1 MRANQ
6 HDKDNSTAF
15 LTTKTGQSALEY
27 MMTYG
32 WAILIIV
39 IVAVILY
46 SMGIFNPASS
56 VSFTSSGF
64 SPFTVSS
71 SSCNSISYKVAV
83 IAGPIPN
90 NANSLQITKVYVTSA
105 SGANVS
111 NSVYTLSSPI
121 TLKSGQSAVII
132 VPNVACNAANVK
144 YSFSAIIQYT
154 YSVPSIGTQ
163 TINTSGTVAGTSIAG
178 KPSILTSYEPLT
190 ITNTQTSATPSPF
203 QQMVNMTS
211 TDPGWSS
218 ISTSNFAQNVE
229 FFYYNGSVIPSW
241 LESYT
246 TSGAIWWLKLPS
258 ISNSMVIYMGFAPLT
273 TSLFNNVN
281 TGEAPQLSATY
292 GQYDDGAN
300 VFNNYWNFAGTTIP
314 NGWSISDS
322 SGVVISNGLSIT
334 GGAAYTSSSVF
345 TALNSIEE
353 ANVNYTSLNNGGYS
367 GIMQANSQCPQ
378 GNNGGSNA
386 EILWMTN
393 SGNNILTAWS
403 ADGTYQGYN
412 IQNAV
417 SSGFMPPLNKYF
429 IMGDSVSFSNIS
441 EYINYNTKLTI
452 SGTYNTQ
459 QFMILGSYGGVCAGT
474 ASVNP
479 ISIRWVRV
487 RTYPPNGVM
496 PLVSFG
502 SIS

>member
-1 MRANQ
+1 MFTLGTKQ
-6 HDKDNSTAF
+6 STSFITNS
-15 LTTKTGQSALEY
+15 GQSALEY

-46 SMGIFNPASS
+46 SMGIFTPSSS
-56 VSFTSSGF
+56 VSFSSSGF

-71 SSCNSISYKVAV
+71 SSCNSIGYKIAV

-105 SGANVS
+105 SGANTS
-111 NSVYTLSSPI
+111 SSVYTLPSPI

-218 ISTSNFAQNVE
+218 IATSNFAQNVE
-229 FFYYNGSVIPSW
+229 FFYYNGSIIPSW

-292 GQYDDGAN
+292 GQYDDGAGVFSGIN
-300 VFNNYWNFAGTTIP
+300 SYYNNFKTSVSLSNWGTGSALAGGNPNKPCANNGMVFNSTCTDVGITLPYLINWTYARELTYGYWSGTTSYGRF
-314 NGWSISDS
+314 GWGYLPAGITEYIASGTNYPSLVAGNISG
-322 SGVVISNGLSIT
+322 GVQQV
-334 GGAAYTSSSVF
+334 GAQ
-345 TALNSIEE
+345 I
-353 ANVNYTSLNNGGYS
+353 ANNNNNYTYQLYYS
-367 GIMQANSQCPQ
+367 DKSFY
-378 GNNGGSNA
+378 
-386 EILWMTN
+386 EIGPTGTKIISFPTISTLYPSTDLAIQMN
-393 SGNNILTAWS
+393 SGNAYWAYIAVATVPI
-403 ADGTYQGYN
+403 GGY
-412 IQNAV
+412 
-417 SSGFMPPLNKYF
+417 MP
-429 IMGDSVSFSNIS
+429 SVSFS
-441 EYINYNTKLTI
+441 
-452 SGTYNTQ
+452 
-459 QFMILGSYGGVCAGT
+459 
-474 ASVNP
+474 
-479 ISIRWVRV
+479 
-487 RTYPPNGVM
+487 
-496 PLVSFG
+496 
-502 SIS
+502 

>member
-1 MRANQ
+1 
-6 HDKDNSTAF
+6 
-15 LTTKTGQSALEY
+15 
-27 MMTYG
+27 MTYG

-71 SSCNSISYKVAV
+71 SSCNSIGYKVAV

-105 SGANVS
+105 SGANTS
-111 NSVYTLSSPI
+111 SSVYTLPSPI
-121 TLKSGQSAVII
+121 TLKSSQSAVII

-154 YSVPSIGTQ
+154 YSVPSIGNQ
-163 TINTSGTVAGTSIAG
+163 IINTSGTVAGTSIAG

-218 ISTSNFAQNVE
+218 IATSNFAQNVE

-241 LESYT
+241 LENYT
-246 TSGAIWWLKLPS
+246 SSRAIWWLKLPS

-281 TGEAPQLSATY
+281 TGEAPQLSSTY
-292 GQYDDGAN
+292 AEYDDGAN
-300 VFNNYWNFAGTTIP
+300 IFNFYDNFAGTVL
-314 NGWSISDS
+314 N
-322 SGVVISNGLSIT
+322 
-334 GGAAYTSSSVF
+334 TSK
-345 TALNSIEE
+345 
-353 ANVNYTSLNNGGYS
+353 
-367 GIMQANSQCPQ
+367 
-378 GNNGGSNA
+378 
-386 EILWMTN
+386 W
-393 SGNNILTAWS
+393 NILTNENYSVDNKLIVYPGSFNAESKSTVTGSAWATCCNAFPIKLEKTCAILDAS
-403 ADGTYQGYN
+403 HN
-412 IQNAV
+412 PSLSPLAV
-417 SSGFMPPLNKYF
+417 SSIERPG
-429 IMGDSVSFSNIS
+429 
-441 EYINYNTKLTI
+441 
-452 SGTYNTQ
+452 
-459 QFMILGSYGGVCAGT
+459 
-474 ASVNP
+474 
-479 ISIRWVRV
+479 
-487 RTYPPNGVM
+487 
-496 PLVSFG
+496 
-502 SIS
+502 